1 MDAEFIRVSTSPAVR
16 STPPS
21 PSAEQS
27 GAPSTSA
34 GNSGKVEI
42 PTEGDTVTL
51 SSKGPAEQQG
61 EANVAAPKTLSGS
74 ASSQTRLEVTD
85 KNEVVLKV
93 IDTNTGQ
100 VIKEIPAREQQRLS
114 QAIQDTVDKLA
125 NNSHK

>member
-1 MDAEFIRVSTSPAVR
+1 MDAEFIRVSISPAVR

-27 GAPSTSA
+27 SAPSTPA
-34 GNSGKVEI
+34 GSSGKVEI

-51 SSKGPAEQQG
+51 SSKGSVEQQG
-61 EANVAAPKTLSGS
+61 EATVAAPNTSS
-74 ASSQTRLEVTD
+74 SVASSQTRLEVTD

-93 IDTNTGQ
+93 IDSNTGQ

-114 QAIQDTVDKLA
+114 KAIQDSVDKLA
-125 NNSHK
+125 NNGIK

>member
-1 MDAEFIRVSTSPAVR
+1 MDAEFVRVSTSPAVR
-16 STPPS
+16 GAPPS

-27 GAPSTSA
+27 GAPPAPA

-61 EANVAAPKTLSGS
+61 EAEVAAPKTST
-74 ASSQTRLEVTD
+74 AITSSQTRLEVTD

>member
-27 GAPSTSA
+27 GAPSTPA

-51 SSKGPAEQQG
+51 SSKGPVEQQG
-61 EANVAAPKTLSGS
+61 EATVAAPNTSS
-74 ASSQTRLEVTD
+74 SVASSQTRLEVTD

-93 IDTNTGQ
+93 IDSNTGQ

-114 QAIQDTVDKLA
+114 KAIQDSVDKLA
-125 NNSHK
+125 NNGIK